1 MNDSNK
7 VTVTGAT
14 TISDTGIV
22 NFDNSAV
29 DMDSLAITN
38 GGSLN
43 AATGTTLTVTGAT
56 TISGAGVVN
65 LDNSAANMA
74 SLAVTGGGSLNAT
87 TGTTLMTGA
96 TTISDA
102 GSVNLDGGSSAYI
115 DATLTMDGGDLNIGK
130 TNANTATVTVSN
142 IVADSDSKIIVTAGS
157 SLNVGGGITG
167 NNPAIAMTGDSSF
180 DITGTGKTETN
191 ASLSTNG
198 KDINLAGNSTGKVT
212 DALVDMDY
220 TGTMN
225 VTENGSLTLDNTTV
239 LGSVSATGDN
249 ANLTLSNVDIKKKP
263 GTGTGPEV
271 GGNLTVTNN
280 ANLTLTGTNVA
291 EGKVD
296 ITGADLTIT
305 NGGTLTTDGD
315 NDIIDVNGGGTI
327 NIGGGTGTPGGV
339 TGGTVNSDINVNG
352 GGTVNLDTGAQS
364 TGDILYTGTTG
375 TSLVNVNDDFNLG
388 KDHHVIVNNAGG
400 TNEMAIDANKS
411 FTLDGQ
417 MAGDGD
423 LNLTGEGSLVLNADN
438 SQDVTGH
445 GIDHQSHGNIEG
457 GFTGDL
463 NMTGGGTIVL
473 NNNEAM
479 GNVGTLN
486 VTAKDAT
493 LKTGAT
499 DVSSSKDINVQDVDL
514 NIATTGDLTLTDL
527 ATVTVD
533 GYGAIVKTG
542 AGELTLD
549 SSDVN
554 IEGILQ
560 INEGTVNLNNIDA
573 NPNLTTG
580 NDIDQIVVNAGTL
593 NITGSVIDGTDI
605 TLTDD
610 QSIANLAN
618 STLNLDLKGESGV
631 ANINDAAVT
640 INGDIIFEG
649 TTSDDKQMTIN
660 VNDNFTFGGNGY
672 DINVND
678 NGTINVATDK
688 VMILNGNLVGKDT
701 NLDLTKDGNGKLV
714 INTDNTDYEG
724 NIKLT
729 AGSIDVGNDTNA
741 LGTGILKVTGDSA
754 LNILASTTVG
764 GALVQLNNG
773 ITMMGNHTLTL
784 DTANETNLHD
794 SILIGTEG
802 SIVKTGAER
811 LILTNIDGDDMTGTA
826 LNVKEGKLLLDNTN
840 MGNKITMSDKT
851 VLEGDQ
857 STVANLKGESG
868 SSIHLGMDKTKDVGH
883 ENGYGQLTVTDTMD
897 MTSGS
902 NFYLDIDGA
911 SIKSD
916 SIKATHANLKGATV
930 VLNDRGTKGV
940 GKGAWTNEQ
949 RYTIVETG
957 DIQSGFDWHVDGL
970 YYLNAHLENTAN
982 GVDVVMT
989 QNYKSAAGRT
999 PNQLSIANAVET
1011 IENSGK
1017 ATGALT
1023 DMLAAFEHTQSKEE
1037 AKQALESVGNI
1048 GLTTQMSQQLES
1060 NLNHLRLLR
1069 SAIGS
1074 AMPAVIPSA
1083 TNMDQKGNLIKPMF
1097 DGRNQAWGQATG
1109 GTTKLAGDGNGS
1121 GYDMNTWGAAIG
1133 YERAFTRSFTAGL
1146 AFSYENAHIMTKNP
1160 YVGNSSYD
1168 SDDYYIDL
1176 YAKWQKGAWQ
1186 MNGSLGFSCMDYD
1199 MDRSVNVAGGTPAG
1213 FNRGATGSTTGMGLN
1228 LSYELSYDIV
1238 LNKTTM
1244 VQPLFTIESSA
1255 NKIDG
1260 YTEGGNIGNAG
1271 LVVDD
1276 QDAWMTV
1283 VGLGGRFIKDF
1294 TLLPNAPQ
1302 ARFQFRA
1309 LMTASVGDQAST
1321 VDASFKGAPG
1331 TMFRMNGS
1339 DPQRLGGLIGA
1350 DLTVPVSTRT
1360 AVFMGSSYEVKGSDH
1375 NIMGNVGVRM
1385 TF

>member
-1 MNDSNK
+1 
-7 VTVTGAT
+7 TVTGAT
-14 TISDTGIV
+14 TISDTGSI
-22 NFDNSAV
+22 
-29 DMDSLAITN
+29 
-38 GGSLN
+38 
-43 AATGTTLTVTGAT
+43 
-56 TISGAGVVN
+56 
-65 LDNSAANMA
+65 
-74 SLAVTGGGSLNAT
+74 
-87 TGTTLMTGA
+87 
-96 TTISDA
+96 
-102 GSVNLDGGSSAYI
+102 NLDGGSSADI
-115 DATLTMDGGDLNIGK
+115 KATLTMNGGDLNIGK

-212 DALVDMDY
+212 DALVDMGY

-239 LGSVSATGDN
+239 LGSVSATGDH

-352 GGTVNLDTGAQS
+352 GGTVNLNTGAQS

-388 KDHHVIVNNAGG
+388 KDHHVIVNNGGG

-438 SQDVTGH
+438 SQNVMGH
-445 GIDHQSHGNIEG
+445 GTDHQSHGDIAG

-479 GNVGTLN
+479 GNEGTLN

-514 NIATTGDLTLTDL
+514 NIATTGDLTLTNL

-754 LNILASTTVG
+754 LNILASTTG
-764 GALVQLNNG
+764 AGALVQLNND
-773 ITMMGNHTLTL
+773 ITMVGNHTLTL

-811 LILTNIDGDDMTGTA
+811 LILTNIDGTGMTGTA

-1309 LMTASVGDQAST
+1309 LMTASIGDQAST